1 MHSVVSSFRY
11 QLPDLPEITLNY
23 VATALSHETIS
34 NSEYYLP
41 YIEDLSMP
49 ALRRGLIT
57 YTLLISSSINHSV
70 TWSHDFG
77 KCVASVN
84 YCL

>member
-11 QLPDLPEITLNY
+11 QLPDLPEITLDY

-41 YIEDLSMP
+41 YIEDLSML

-57 YTLLISSSINHSV
+57 YLVNKQFDQS
-70 TWSHDFG
+70 FG
-77 KCVASVN
+77 DLVP
-84 YCL
+84 

>member
-11 QLPDLPEITLNY
+11 QLPDLPEITLDY

-49 ALRRGLIT
+49 ALRRGLIA
-57 YTLLISSSINHSV
+57 YLVNKQFDQS
-70 TWSHDFG
+70 FG
-77 KCVASVN
+77 DLVP
-84 YCL
+84 